1 MRKLRNAFFVAAGL
15 LFTANM
21 ANAQQKLAHLNSA
34 LIIEAMPEFKAGQ
47 TALEALSKTKSAD
60 IDKMIAEYQTKYQ
73 AAQAKEKTISEAN
86 KETVGK
92 ELQAAGADLQDLQK
106 RIEDAKAKA
115 QQELEQKNTDI
126 FNPIKSKAAA
136 AINAVSKEKGYAYV
150 FDVANP
156 ALVYFDGGEDI
167 TALIKTKLGI
177 SATAASPV
185 AKPTAAPKK

>member
-1 MRKLRNAFFVAAGL
+1 MRKLMNAFFVAAGL
-15 LFTANM
+15 LFTANI

-34 LIIEAMPEFKAGQ
+34 LIIEAMPEFKTGQ
-47 TALEALSKTKSAD
+47 TALETLSKTKSAE
-60 IDKMIAEYQTKYQ
+60 IDKMISEYQTKYQ

-86 KETVGK
+86 KEVVGK

-115 QQELEQKNTDI
+115 QQELEQKNTEV
-126 FNPIKSKAAA
+126 FNPIKAKAAA

-150 FDVANP
+150 FDTANP

-167 TALIKTKLGI
+167 TTLIKTKLGI
-177 SATAASPV
+177 SATAAAPSV
-185 AKPTAAPKK
+185 APKKK